1 MGESILH
8 IYEALKCF
16 PCAFIV
22 LKAISFWQH
31 LLLILWSIYE
41 LLILGYFSK
50 AWRCLWSSYNF
61 TPLPKPH
68 TLYTIMK
75 LFCFESSEVKT
86 NYILNQLFS
95 LTPTTVGFSRQ
106 EYLSGSPF
114 PSPGDFPEPEIKPG
128 SPALQADSLPSEL
141 PGKPLTLYV
150 LEYSWPLSR
159 EIDYSIIEKILY
171 NDDFMQSFWSLLSI
185 RI

>member
-1 MGESILH
+1 
-8 IYEALKCF
+8 
-16 PCAFIV
+16 
-22 LKAISFWQH
+22 
-31 LLLILWSIYE
+31 
-41 LLILGYFSK
+41 
-50 AWRCLWSSYNF
+50 
-61 TPLPKPH
+61 
-68 TLYTIMK
+68 MK

-114 PSPGDFPEPEIKPG
+114 PSLGDFPEPEIKPG

-159 EIDYSIIEKILY
+159 EIDYSIIEKVLY

-185 RI
+185 CI